1 MEKYLS
7 PKVLKARLR
16 ENGHQ
21 VCLVPGTGSHVGIAF
36 APKTIMTVALYTDPT
51 LRKRF
56 RNSFFLCNWKRPGSV
71 LKELGCPKEFSR
83 NWTSVLSALRPG
95 EDKDFLASAATWTLG
110 RLVCHKRVLMWAN
123 AETSLSRAEFKTLQ
137 RKWSISG
144 QLPKLFKPTRG
155 RAASGAYLFAR
166 DSNRFLKIFALA
178 CLLSERSYRDFFLAD
193 EGCTEVHQL
202 HHHEKVMVSV
212 PDRTLR
218 KEALKHLR
226 CHPNLYQNVSGYC

>member
-123 AETSLSRAEFKTLQ
+123 AETSLSRRNSKHCKGNGRYPANSQSFSSLLVEERHQEHTC
-137 RKWSISG
+137 
-144 QLPKLFKPTRG
+144 LPV
-155 RAASGAYLFAR
+155 
-166 DSNRFLKIFALA
+166 I
-178 CLLSERSYRDFFLAD
+178 
-193 EGCTEVHQL
+193 VI
-202 HHHEKVMVSV
+202 VS
-212 PDRTLR
+212 
-218 KEALKHLR
+218 
-226 CHPNLYQNVSGYC
+226 